1 MSGTAIELTAL
12 NFVSNA
18 PVTGKF
24 VIGSVLVTAENAE
37 QFYYPDS
44 PFWRATGQGRS
55 RRSAL
60 PPSVGDTTTGAMRK
74 KQSPVWMAI
83 ASTSRSRHARGMGLM
98 RYLGLDLVASGLKSI
113 LIDASQK
120 VVAEAHAALSVARP
134 KFR

>member
-44 PFWRATGQGRS
+44 PF
-55 RRSAL
+55 
-60 PPSVGDTTTGAMRK
+60 
-74 KQSPVWMAI
+74 
-83 ASTSRSRHARGMGLM
+83 
-98 RYLGLDLVASGLKSI
+98 
-113 LIDASQK
+113 
-120 VVAEAHAALSVARP
+120 
-134 KFR
+134 